1 MSILVNKS
9 NKVICQGI
17 TGRQATFYVERAMTS
32 GTQMVGGVR
41 PGKGGIQ
48 HLGLPVFNSVSE
60 AMSETGADTT
70 VIFVPK
76 EGAASAML
84 EAIDAEISLIVCIT
98 EHIPVLD
105 MVKVIG
111 ALSRD
116 KSDKSDKSRLIGP
129 NSPGIIT
136 PEACRIGIMPAEI
149 FRPGSIGI
157 ISRSSTLTYEAV
169 SQTTDNGLGQSTCIG
184 IGGDPVH
191 GVNFVDCLEL
201 FREDAQTEAVVL
213 IGEIGGSEEEQ
224 AAEYLKECDYPKP
237 VVAYIAGQYAPAE
250 RRMGHASAIIE
261 HGCGSAADK
270 MERLSEAGVTIAD
283 SPVSIGSTMRRVLR

>member
-60 AMSETGADTT
+60 AMLETGADTT

-76 EGAASAML
+76 ESAASAML
-84 EAIDAEISLIVCIT
+84 EAIEAEIPLIVCIT

-105 MVKVIG
+105 MVNVIS
-111 ALSRD
+111 ALTQD
-116 KSDKSDKSRLIGP
+116 KSGKSRLIGP

-201 FREDAQTEAVVL
+201 FRDDPQTEAVVL

-224 AAEYLKECDYPKP
+224 VAEYLQNCDYPKP

-261 HGCGSAADK
+261 HGYGSAQEK
-270 MERLSEAGVTIAD
+270 MERLSEAGVSIAD
-283 SPVSIGSTMRRVLR
+283 SPVSIGLTMSRVLR

>member
-201 FREDAQTEAVVL
+201 FREDAQTEAVAL